1 MPRPFF
7 EIRNREVSVRDVQIF
22 LLQHDEVVLEV
33 DVVEPVV
40 KETDEEVSTDLKDAD
55 VEKPQRTARV

>member
-1 MPRPFF
+1 M
-7 EIRNREVSVRDVQIF
+7 QIF